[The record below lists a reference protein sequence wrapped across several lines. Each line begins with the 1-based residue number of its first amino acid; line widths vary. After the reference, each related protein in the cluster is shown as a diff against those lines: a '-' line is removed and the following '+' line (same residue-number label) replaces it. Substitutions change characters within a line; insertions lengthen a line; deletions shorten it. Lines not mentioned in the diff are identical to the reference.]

1 MISDLY
7 FLKKTKYLTQKS
19 IAKPKQNQKSSVLF
33 CIYSISS
40 FIKLN
45 TAISQSFL
53 LKLF

>member
-7 FLKKTKYLTQKS
+7 FLK
-19 IAKPKQNQKSSVLF
+19 KQNQKSSVLF

>member
-1 MISDLY
+1 MISDLH
-7 FLKKTKYLTQKS
+7 FLKK
-19 IAKPKQNQKSSVLF
+19 NQKSSVLF

-53 LKLF
+53 LKLL